1 MKLNDQY
8 WDKRYQ
14 ENNTGWDI
22 GAASTPIVE
31 YLNSLENK
39 ELKILI
45 PGCGNAHEAVWAH
58 QNGFKNIHV
67 LDYAPSAIQNFKQ
80 KNPVFNT
87 NHLHQEDFF
96 EYTGEYDL
104 IIEQTFFC
112 AIDPSLRK
120 KYAEK
125 MHSLLNTNGVLMG
138 LLFDTHFEN
147 GPPFGGNKEE
157 YSEYFSSL
165 FTPLRFEKCYNSIKP
180 REGKELFI
188 ELKKLVD
195 CV

>member
-8 WDKRYQ
+8 WEKRYQ

-22 GAASTPIVE
+22 GAASTPIVT

-45 PGCGNAHEAVWAH
+45 PGSGNAHEAFWAH

-67 LDYAPSAIQNFKQ
+67 LDYARSAIQNFKQ
-80 KNPVFNT
+80 KNPTFNP

-96 EYTGEYDL
+96 EHTGEYDL

-125 MHSLLNTNGVLMG
+125 MYSLLNENGVLMG
-138 LLFDTHFEN
+138 LLFDTDFEN

-157 YSEYFSSL
+157 YIEYFSSL
-165 FTPLRFEKCYNSIKP
+165 FTPLHFEKCYNSIKP

-188 ELKKLVD
+188 ELKKIS
-195 CV
+195 